1 MEVFSVLATMNL
13 VDMMSSPLNKINK
26 TIGTSKEQLKS
37 MDTQINSVLTNA
49 MFPLAIAAGAVV
61 TALGSCVGSAV
72 EFESAMAD
80 VAKVVN
86 FTSQTELK
94 GMESAI
100 LDMSTKIPMAADGI
114 AAIIASAGQSGVAKE
129 NLTEFAE
136 QAAKMGVAFDL
147 TGDQAGKMMADW
159 RAGMGLSL
167 RQTYDLADAVN
178 HLSNNMNATAPA
190 LGEVLQRAG
199 ALGMV
204 AGGLETEVAA
214 LGAAF
219 LSAGASPEIAAT
231 ALKKFTMTLTK
242 STAMTEKQVQAFK
255 SLGFDAVELAK
266 RMQGDAKGAITD
278 VLTALS
284 KFPEYTHGAM
294 LTEMFGEES
303 IGAISPLLKNMDTL
317 ANAFE
322 LVSDKTKYA
331 GSMQAEFEVRSKT
344 VANAI
349 QLLQNKLKK
358 LSIIIGNY
366 LLPAVSAIISLFSGI
381 TGAITKIIDNP
392 LGQIFIETA
401 GAISLAA
408 LALSGYLLAVKY
420 GGFVLGF
427 FTEGL
432 AAVKV
437 AFLGLSLPVQG
448 LIILISALYLAYKAN
463 LGGIADSVSAFYT
476 KAELVFKGVTALL
489 KNFKKGSA
497 VITGDLVKQIKAAG
511 LQEVVFTLFKLFR
524 RLHAFVTGFFD
535 GISRVFLVF
544 REVFG
549 VVFTIISYPIKKLIE
564 LLGFLGI
571 KIDDTENLLETGIA
585 QSIGVLV
592 GGLAGFIGVIGTII
606 KLKKAWLFIS
616 KPLLALLKVM
626 IIPIKK
632 LGTALKTAMFF
643 MKTGAIKAWTGACS
657 LAHKMSLL
665 WSAAVRGLG
674 TALKATM
681 LFMKAGAIKAWTGAC
696 SLAYKMSL
704 LWSAAVRGLGTA
716 LKATMLFM
724 KAGVLKAYALACGL
738 AAKAVNL
745 LTLGVRGLGIAFK
758 FLAANP
764 IILIITAIIAVIGVL
779 IYYFDD
785 IVAWLKKV
793 GTYFAEIFSAAWGH
807 VSNFLTN
814 LLNYWKSLG
823 LLLIAPFRFWFGTI
837 KTIVTGIWDFIVNI
851 FSGKSL
857 FESGAALINTFK
869 EGILSAWQGLKDS
882 FTDVLASLREML
894 PFSDAKKGPLS
905 TLTLS
910 GNRLISTIGE
920 GVSQAAPAFL
930 KNINGV
936 FSQIN
941 PSIDTANLN
950 VPNMSKQLDM
960 AFTPY
965 LNSPVSPVE
974 QEKITAG
981 KSSKENNN
989 GTSYT
994 ITIQNI
1000 TLPNVQKGEDF
1011 INQLQNEL
1019 LAYGA

>member
-681 LFMKAGAIKAWTGAC
+681 LFMKAG
-696 SLAYKMSL
+696 
-704 LWSAAVRGLGTA
+704 
-716 LKATMLFM
+716 
-724 KAGVLKAYALACGL
+724 VLKAYALACGL

-894 PFSDAKKGPLS
+894 PFSDAKTGPLS

-930 KNINGV
+930 KDINGV

>member
-1 MEVFSVLATMNL
+1 MDSRAIASENECQAGRLTECGSLRNLGKNHSWDKIMEVFSVLATMNL
-13 VDMMSSPLNKINK
+13 VDMMSSPLDKINK

-199 ALGMV
+199 TLGMV

-303 IGAISPLLKNMDTL
+303 IGAIAPLLKNMDTL
-317 ANAFE
+317 TNAFE

-381 TGAITKIIDNP
+381 TGVITKIIDNP

-427 FTEGL
+427 FTKGL
-432 AAVKV
+432 AAVKT

-463 LGGIADSVSAFYT
+463 LGGIADSINAFYT
-476 KAELVFKGVTALL
+476 KAKLVFQGVTALL
-489 KNFKKGSA
+489 ENFKNGSA
-497 VITGDLVKQIKAAG
+497 MITGDLAKQIKAAG
-511 LQEVVFTLFKLFR
+511 LQNVVSTLFKLFR
-524 RLHAFVTGFFD
+524 RLHAFVTGVFD
-535 GISRVFLVF
+535 GISATLMVF

-549 VVFTIISYPIKKLIE
+549 AVFNVISYPIKKLIE
-564 LLGFLGI
+564 LFGFLGI
-571 KIDDTENLLETGIA
+571 TIADTGNLLNTDTIKTVG
-585 QSIGVLV
+585 SVIGVLGSLV
-592 GGLAGFIGVIGTII
+592 LGIKAVTVVTTIWRFILIRLGSFLAISFIHIGNAVYVCLNV
-606 KLKKAWLFIS
+606 LKKTITVTAHAF
-616 KPLLALLKVM
+616 KF
-626 IIPIKK
+626 
-632 LGTALKTAMFF
+632 LGT
-643 MKTGAIKAWTGACS
+643 
-657 LAHKMSLL
+657 SLL
-665 WSAAVRGLG
+665 WTLKTFAKYFIIKPLTIAFNIFTIAV
-674 TALKATM
+674 K
-681 LFMKAGAIKAWTGAC
+681 
-696 SLAYKMSL
+696 
-704 LWSAAVRGLGTA
+704 
-716 LKATMLFM
+716 
-724 KAGVLKAYALACGL
+724 
-738 AAKAVNL
+738 
-745 LTLGVRGLGIAFK
+745 GLGIALK
-758 FLAANP
+758 FLTLNP
-764 IILIITAIIAVIGVL
+764 IGLALTALITIIGLVIYNCDSLKTKFINVFQSIWDVIKNFGSMFL
-779 IYYFDD
+779 EYY
-785 IVAWLKKV
+785 
-793 GTYFAEIFSAAWGH
+793 IFLFS
-807 VSNFLTN
+807 S
-814 LLNYWKSLG
+814 
-823 LLLIAPFRFWFGTI
+823 I
-837 KTIVTGIWDFIVNI
+837 KTIFTGIWDFIVNI

-882 FTDVLASLREML
+882 FTGVLASLREML
-894 PFSDAKKGPLS
+894 PFSDAKTGPLS

-910 GNRLISTIGE
+910 GNRLISTLGE
-920 GVSQAAPAFL
+920 GVNQAAPAFL

-950 VPNMSKQLDM
+950 IPNMSKQLDM

-965 LNSPVSPVE
+965 LNSVE
-974 QEKITAG
+974 QEKITDRN
-981 KSSKENNN
+981 SSKENNN

-1011 INQLQNEL
+1011 IKQLQNEL

>member
-242 STAMTEKQVQAFK
+242 STAMTEKQVKAFK

-303 IGAISPLLKNMDTL
+303 IGAIAPLLKNMDALT
-317 ANAFE
+317 NAFE

-366 LLPAVSAIISLFSGI
+366 LLPAVSAIVSLFSGI

-392 LGQIFIETA
+392 LGQIFIEAA

-427 FTEGL
+427 FTKGL

-524 RLHAFVTGFFD
+524 RLHAFVTGVFQ
-535 GISRVFLVF
+535 GISATFKVF
-544 REVFG
+544 REVFEAVFSVIGDIVGSIIDLFSMLGLTFAG
-549 VVFTIISYPIKKLIE
+549 VGNMVKT
-564 LLGFLGI
+564 
-571 KIDDTENLLETGIA
+571 DTV
-585 QSIGVLV
+585 QSIGAIIGL
-592 GGLAGFIGVIGTII
+592 LAGVGAGIKAVTVVTTIWRFILIRLGSLLAISFIHIGNTVYVCLNV
-606 KLKKAWLFIS
+606 LKKTITVTAHAF
-616 KPLLALLKVM
+616 KF
-626 IIPIKK
+626 
-632 LGTALKTAMFF
+632 LGT
-643 MKTGAIKAWTGACS
+643 
-657 LAHKMSLL
+657 SLL
-665 WSAAVRGLG
+665 WTLKTFAKYFIIKPLTIAFNIFTIAV
-674 TALKATM
+674 K
-681 LFMKAGAIKAWTGAC
+681 
-696 SLAYKMSL
+696 
-704 LWSAAVRGLGTA
+704 
-716 LKATMLFM
+716 
-724 KAGVLKAYALACGL
+724 
-738 AAKAVNL
+738 
-745 LTLGVRGLGIAFK
+745 GLGIALK
-758 FLAANP
+758 FLTLNP
-764 IILIITAIIAVIGVL
+764 IGLALTALITIIGLVI
-779 IYYFDD
+779 YNFDTLWNH
-785 IVAWLKKV
+785 IS
-793 GTYFAEIFSAAWGH
+793 TFAS
-807 VSNFLTN
+807 N

-857 FESGAALINTFK
+857 FESGAALIDTFK

-882 FTDVLASLREML
+882 FTGVLASLREML
-894 PFSDAKKGPLS
+894 PFSDAKTGPLS

-910 GNRLISTIGE
+910 GTRLLSTLGE
-920 GVSQAAPAFL
+920 GVNQAAPAFL

>member
-13 VDMMSSPLNKINK
+13 VDMMSSPLDKINK

-178 HLSNNMNATAPA
+178 HLSNNMNATAPD

-242 STAMTEKQVQAFK
+242 STAMTEKQVKAFK

-294 LTEMFGEES
+294 LTEMFGEDS

-448 LIILISALYLAYKAN
+448 LIILISALYFAYKAN
-463 LGGIADSVSAFYT
+463 LGGIADSVNAFYT
-476 KAELVFKGVTALL
+476 KAKLVFQGVTALL
-489 KNFKKGSA
+489 KNFKNGSA
-497 VITGDLVKQIKAAG
+497 TITGDLAKQIKAAG
-511 LQEVVFTLFKLFR
+511 LQNIVSTLFKLFR
-524 RLHAFVTGFFD
+524 RLQAFVTGVFQ
-535 GISRVFLVF
+535 GISATFMVF

-549 VVFTIISYPIKKLIE
+549 AVFSVISYPIKKLIE
-564 LLGFLGI
+564 LFGFLGI
-571 KIDDTENLLETGIA
+571 TIADTGNLLNTDTIKTVG
-585 QSIGVLV
+585 SVIGVLGSLV
-592 GGLAGFIGVIGTII
+592 LGIKAVTVVTTIWRFILIRLGSLLAISFIHIGNTVYVCLNV
-606 KLKKAWLFIS
+606 LKKTITVTAHAF
-616 KPLLALLKVM
+616 KF
-626 IIPIKK
+626 
-632 LGTALKTAMFF
+632 LGT
-643 MKTGAIKAWTGACS
+643 
-657 LAHKMSLL
+657 SLL
-665 WSAAVRGLG
+665 WTLKTFAKYFIIKPLTIAFNIFTIAV
-674 TALKATM
+674 K
-681 LFMKAGAIKAWTGAC
+681 
-696 SLAYKMSL
+696 
-704 LWSAAVRGLGTA
+704 
-716 LKATMLFM
+716 
-724 KAGVLKAYALACGL
+724 
-738 AAKAVNL
+738 
-745 LTLGVRGLGIAFK
+745 GLGIALK
-758 FLAANP
+758 FLTLNP
-764 IILIITAIIAVIGVL
+764 IGLALTALITIIGLVIYNCDSLKTKFINVFQSIWDVIKNFGSMFL
-779 IYYFDD
+779 EYY
-785 IVAWLKKV
+785 
-793 GTYFAEIFSAAWGH
+793 IFLFS
-807 VSNFLTN
+807 S
-814 LLNYWKSLG
+814 
-823 LLLIAPFRFWFGTI
+823 I
-837 KTIVTGIWDFIVNI
+837 KTIFTGIWDFIVNI

-857 FESGAALINTFK
+857 YDSGAALIDTFRQ
-869 EGILSAWQGLKDS
+869 GILSAWQGLKNS

-894 PFSDAKKGPLS
+894 PFSDAKTGPLS

-910 GNRLISTIGE
+910 GTRLLSTLGE
-920 GVSQAAPAFL
+920 GVNQAAPAFL

-981 KSSKENNN
+981 KSSKENNK

-1019 LAYGA
+1019 LAYGV

>member
-13 VDMMSSPLNKINK
+13 VDMMSSPLDKINK

-681 LFMKAGAIKAWTGAC
+681 LFMKAG
-696 SLAYKMSL
+696 
-704 LWSAAVRGLGTA
+704 
-716 LKATMLFM
+716 
-724 KAGVLKAYALACGL
+724 VLKAYALACGL

-814 LLNYWKSLG
+814 LLNYWKNLG

-894 PFSDAKKGPLS
+894 PFSDAKTGPLS

-930 KNINGV
+930 KDINGV

>member
-1 MEVFSVLATMNL
+1 MLATMNL

-242 STAMTEKQVQAFK
+242 STAMTEKQVKAFK

-303 IGAISPLLKNMDTL
+303 IGAIAPLLKNMDTL
-317 ANAFE
+317 TNAFE

-427 FTEGL
+427 FTKGL
-432 AAVKV
+432 TAVKV

-524 RLHAFVTGFFD
+524 RLHAFVTGVFQ
-535 GISRVFLVF
+535 GISATFKVF
-544 REVFG
+544 REVFEAVFSVIGDIVGSIIDLFSMLGLTFAG
-549 VVFTIISYPIKKLIE
+549 VGNMVKT
-564 LLGFLGI
+564 
-571 KIDDTENLLETGIA
+571 DTV
-585 QSIGVLV
+585 QSIGAIIGL
-592 GGLAGFIGVIGTII
+592 LAGVGAGIKAVTVVTTIWRFILIRLGSLLAISFIHIGNTVYVCLNV
-606 KLKKAWLFIS
+606 LKKTITVTAHAF
-616 KPLLALLKVM
+616 KF
-626 IIPIKK
+626 
-632 LGTALKTAMFF
+632 LGT
-643 MKTGAIKAWTGACS
+643 
-657 LAHKMSLL
+657 SLL
-665 WSAAVRGLG
+665 WTLKTFAKYFIIKPLTIAFNIFTIAV
-674 TALKATM
+674 K
-681 LFMKAGAIKAWTGAC
+681 
-696 SLAYKMSL
+696 
-704 LWSAAVRGLGTA
+704 
-716 LKATMLFM
+716 
-724 KAGVLKAYALACGL
+724 
-738 AAKAVNL
+738 
-745 LTLGVRGLGIAFK
+745 GLGIALK
-758 FLAANP
+758 FLTLNP
-764 IILIITAIIAVIGVL
+764 IGLALTALITIIGLVI
-779 IYYFDD
+779 YNFDTLWNH
-785 IVAWLKKV
+785 IS
-793 GTYFAEIFSAAWGH
+793 TFAS
-807 VSNFLTN
+807 N

-894 PFSDAKKGPLS
+894 PFSDAKTGPLS

-910 GNRLISTIGE
+910 GTRLLSTLGE

-930 KNINGV
+930 KDINGV

>member
-13 VDMMSSPLNKINK
+13 VDMMSSPLDKINK

-681 LFMKAGAIKAWTGAC
+681 LFMKAG
-696 SLAYKMSL
+696 
-704 LWSAAVRGLGTA
+704 
-716 LKATMLFM
+716 
-724 KAGVLKAYALACGL
+724 VLKAYALACGL

-894 PFSDAKKGPLS
+894 PFSDAKTGPLS

-930 KNINGV
+930 KDINGV

-1019 LAYGA
+1019 LAYGV

>member
-1 MEVFSVLATMNL
+1 MEVFSVMATMNL
-13 VDMMSSPLNKINK
+13 VDMMSSPLDKINK

-37 MDTQINSVLTNA
+37 MNTQINSVLTNA

-242 STAMTEKQVQAFK
+242 STAMTEKQVKAFK

-303 IGAISPLLKNMDTL
+303 IGAIAPLLKNMDALT
-317 ANAFE
+317 NAFE

-392 LGQIFIETA
+392 LGQIFIEAA

-427 FTEGL
+427 FTKGL

-463 LGGIADSVSAFYT
+463 LGGIADSVNAFYT
-476 KAELVFKGVTALL
+476 KAKLVFQGVTALL
-489 KNFKKGSA
+489 KNFKNGSA
-497 VITGDLVKQIKAAG
+497 IITGDLVKQIKG

-524 RLHAFVTGFFD
+524 RLQAFVTGVFQ
-535 GISRVFLVF
+535 GISATFMVF

-549 VVFTIISYPIKKLIE
+549 VVFTVISYPIKKLIE

-571 KIDDTENLLETGIA
+571 TIADTGNLLNTDI
-585 QSIGVLV
+585 IKTV
-592 GGLAGFIGVIGTII
+592 GSVIGILGSLVLGIKAVTVVTTIWRFI
-606 KLKKAWLFIS
+606 LIRVGSLLAISFIHIGNAVYVCLNVLKK
-616 KPLLALLKVM
+616 
-626 IIPIKK
+626 IITVTAHAFKF
-632 LGTALKTAMFF
+632 LGT
-643 MKTGAIKAWTGACS
+643 
-657 LAHKMSLL
+657 SLL
-665 WSAAVRGLG
+665 WTLKTFARYFIIKPLTIAFNIFTIAV
-674 TALKATM
+674 K
-681 LFMKAGAIKAWTGAC
+681 
-696 SLAYKMSL
+696 
-704 LWSAAVRGLGTA
+704 
-716 LKATMLFM
+716 
-724 KAGVLKAYALACGL
+724 
-738 AAKAVNL
+738 
-745 LTLGVRGLGIAFK
+745 GLGIALK
-758 FLAANP
+758 FLTLNP
-764 IILIITAIIAVIGVL
+764 IGLALTALITIIGLVI
-779 IYYFDD
+779 YNFDT
-785 IVAWLKKV
+785 LKKAAIV
-793 GTYFAEIFSAAWGH
+793 VCDAIASFFTAAIETIKEWAAAAWNH
-807 VSNFLTN
+807 ISTFASN

-894 PFSDAKKGPLS
+894 PFSDAKTGPLS

-910 GNRLISTIGE
+910 GTRLLSTLGE

-930 KNINGV
+930 KDINGV

-950 VPNMSKQLDM
+950 VPNMSKQRLRR
-960 AFTPY
+960 
-965 LNSPVSPVE
+965 
-974 QEKITAG
+974 I
-981 KSSKENNN
+981 
-989 GTSYT
+989 
-994 ITIQNI
+994 
-1000 TLPNVQKGEDF
+1000 
-1011 INQLQNEL
+1011 
-1019 LAYGA
+1019 

>member
-1 MEVFSVLATMNL
+1 MLATMNL

-681 LFMKAGAIKAWTGAC
+681 LFMKAG
-696 SLAYKMSL
+696 
-704 LWSAAVRGLGTA
+704 
-716 LKATMLFM
+716 
-724 KAGVLKAYALACGL
+724 VLKAYALACGL

-894 PFSDAKKGPLS
+894 PFSDAKTGPLS

-930 KNINGV
+930 KDINGV

>member
-1 MEVFSVLATMNL
+1 MLATMNL
-13 VDMMSSPLNKINK
+13 VDMMSSPLDKINK

-681 LFMKAGAIKAWTGAC
+681 LFMKAG
-696 SLAYKMSL
+696 
-704 LWSAAVRGLGTA
+704 
-716 LKATMLFM
+716 
-724 KAGVLKAYALACGL
+724 VLKAYALACGL

-894 PFSDAKKGPLS
+894 PFSDAKTGPLS

>member
-13 VDMMSSPLNKINK
+13 VDMMSSPLDKINK

-681 LFMKAGAIKAWTGAC
+681 LFMKAG
-696 SLAYKMSL
+696 
-704 LWSAAVRGLGTA
+704 
-716 LKATMLFM
+716 
-724 KAGVLKAYALACGL
+724 VLKAYALACGL

-814 LLNYWKSLG
+814 LLNYWKNLG

-894 PFSDAKKGPLS
+894 PFSDAKTGPLS

-930 KNINGV
+930 KDINGV

-1019 LAYGA
+1019 LAYGV

>member
-13 VDMMSSPLNKINK
+13 VDMMSSPLDKINK

-681 LFMKAGAIKAWTGAC
+681 LFMKAG
-696 SLAYKMSL
+696 
-704 LWSAAVRGLGTA
+704 
-716 LKATMLFM
+716 
-724 KAGVLKAYALACGL
+724 VLKAYALACGL

-1019 LAYGA
+1019 LAYGV

>member
-1 MEVFSVLATMNL
+1 MDSRAIASENECQAGRLTECGSLRNLGKSYSWDKIMEVFSVLATMNL
-13 VDMMSSPLNKINK
+13 VDMMSSPLDKINK
-26 TIGTSKEQLKS
+26 TIGTSKDQLKS

-61 TALGSCVGSAV
+61 TALGSCVGSAIK
-72 EFESAMAD
+72 FESSMAD

-114 AAIIASAGQSGVAKE
+114 AAIIASAAQSGVAKE

-242 STAMTEKQVQAFK
+242 STAMSKTQAAAFQ
-255 SLGFDAVELAK
+255 SLGFEATNLAR
-266 RMQGDAKGAITD
+266 RMQQDAKGTITE
-278 VLTALS
+278 VLTAVS
-284 KFPEYTHGAM
+284 KLPKEMHSSM
-294 LTEMFGEES
+294 LTQMFGEES
-303 IGAISPLLKNMDTL
+303 IGAIAPLLKNMKTL
-317 ANAFE
+317 TNAFE

-331 GSMQAEFEVRSKT
+331 GSMQAEYETRSRT
-344 VANAI
+344 VANAV

-381 TGAITKIIDNP
+381 TGVITKIIDNP
-392 LGQIFIETA
+392 LGQVFIETA

-420 GGFVLGF
+420 GGFVLDF
-427 FTEGL
+427 FTKGL
-432 AAVKV
+432 AAVKT

-463 LGGIADSVSAFYT
+463 LGGIADSINAFYT
-476 KAELVFKGVTALL
+476 KAKLVFQGVTALL
-489 KNFKKGSA
+489 NSFKDGSA
-497 VITGDLVKQIKAAG
+497 TITGDLAKQIKTAG
-511 LQEVVFTLFKLFR
+511 LENVVTTLFKIFR
-524 RLHAFVTGFFD
+524 RLKAFVTGVFD
-535 GISRVFLVF
+535 GIGATLMVF

-549 VVFTIISYPIKKLIE
+549 AVFSVISYPIKKLIE

-571 KIDDTENLLETGIA
+571 KIADAGNFLETGTA

-592 GGLAGFIGVIGTII
+592 GGLVGFIGVVGTII
-606 KLKKAWLFIS
+606 KLKKAWLFVS
-616 KPLLALLKVM
+616 KPLLAILKAM
-626 IIPIKK
+626 NTPIKK
-632 LGTALKTAMFF
+632 LGTALKTTMSF
-643 MKTGAIKAWTGACS
+643 MKTGAIKAWAGACS

-665 WSAAVRGLG
+665 WSAALRGSG

-681 LFMKAGAIKAWTGAC
+681 LFMKAG
-696 SLAYKMSL
+696 M
-704 LWSAAVRGLGTA
+704 
-716 LKATMLFM
+716 
-724 KAGVLKAYALACGL
+724 LKAYALACGL
-738 AAKAVNL
+738 VTKAVNL
-745 LTLGVRGLGIAFK
+745 LTLGVRGLGIALK
-758 FLAANP
+758 FAAANP
-764 IILIITAIIAVIGVL
+764 LIIGLTALIGVIIGV
-779 IYYFDD
+779 IYYFDE
-785 IVAWLKKV
+785 IKAVVLKVFPVIWEYISSFGSKLL
-793 GTYFAEIFSAAWGH
+793 TYWQSLG
-807 VSNFLTN
+807 N
-814 LLNYWKSLG
+814 LL
-823 LLLIAPFRFWFGTI
+823 IEPFRAASTI
-837 KTIVTGIWDFIVNI
+837 IQSIFTGIWDFIVNI

-857 FESGAALINTFK
+857 FESGAALIDTFRQ
-869 EGILSAWQGLKDS
+869 GILSAWEGLKSS
-882 FTDVLASLREML
+882 FTDVLQSLRNML
-894 PFSDAKKGPLS
+894 PFSDAKTGPLS

-910 GNRLISTIGE
+910 GTRLLSTLGE
-920 GVSQAAPAFL
+920 GVSLAAPAFL
-930 KNINGV
+930 KNVNGV

-941 PSIDTANLN
+941 PSLDTANLN
-950 VPNMSKQLDM
+950 VPDMSRQLDM
-960 AFTPY
+960 TLTPY
-965 LNSPVSPVE
+965 LNSPVSWAE

-981 KSSKENNN
+981 KSGKENNN

-1011 INQLQNEL
+1011 IKQLQNEL
-1019 LAYGA
+1019 LAYGV

>member
-13 VDMMSSPLNKINK
+13 VDMMSSPLDKINK

-681 LFMKAGAIKAWTGAC
+681 LFMKAG
-696 SLAYKMSL
+696 
-704 LWSAAVRGLGTA
+704 
-716 LKATMLFM
+716 
-724 KAGVLKAYALACGL
+724 VLKAYALACGL

>member
-13 VDMMSSPLNKINK
+13 VDMMSSPLDKINK

-61 TALGSCVGSAV
+61 TALGSSVGSAV

-303 IGAISPLLKNMDTL
+303 IGAIAPLLKNMDTL
-317 ANAFE
+317 TNAFE

-381 TGAITKIIDNP
+381 TGVITKIIDNP

-427 FTEGL
+427 FTKGL
-432 AAVKV
+432 AAVKT

-463 LGGIADSVSAFYT
+463 LGGIADSVTAFYT
-476 KAELVFKGVTALL
+476 KAKLVFQGVTALL
-489 KNFKKGSA
+489 KNFKNGSA
-497 VITGDLVKQIKAAG
+497 IITGDLVKQIKAAG
-511 LQEVVFTLFKLFR
+511 LQNVVSTLFKLFR
-524 RLHAFVTGFFD
+524 RLHAFVTG
-535 GISRVFLVF
+535 VFQGMSATFMVF

-549 VVFTIISYPIKKLIE
+549 AVFSVIGDVVGSIIDLFSM
-564 LLGFLGI
+564 LGLTFAGVGNMV
-571 KIDDTENLLETGIA
+571 KTDTV
-585 QSIGVLV
+585 QSIGAIIGL
-592 GGLAGFIGVIGTII
+592 LAGVGAGIKAVIVVQKAWII
-606 KLKKAWLFIS
+606 VSKQLGAVLSIITKHPIIFAIVAVIAVIALVIRHFDTLKKA
-616 KPLLALLKVM
+616 A
-626 IIPIKK
+626 
-632 LGTALKTAMFF
+632 
-643 MKTGAIKAWTGACS
+643 
-657 LAHKMSLL
+657 
-665 WSAAVRGLG
+665 
-674 TALKATM
+674 
-681 LFMKAGAIKAWTGAC
+681 
-696 SLAYKMSL
+696 
-704 LWSAAVRGLGTA
+704 
-716 LKATMLFM
+716 
-724 KAGVLKAYALACGL
+724 
-738 AAKAVNL
+738 
-745 LTLGVRGLGIAFK
+745 
-758 FLAANP
+758 
-764 IILIITAIIAVIGVL
+764 IAVCDAIASFFTAA
-779 IYYFDD
+779 IET
-785 IVAWLKKV
+785 IKEWA
-793 GTYFAEIFSAAWGH
+793 AAAWNH
-807 VSNFLTN
+807 ISTFASN
-814 LLNYWKSLG
+814 LLNYWNSLG
-823 LLLIAPFRFWFGTI
+823 LLLIAPFWFWFGTI

-869 EGILSAWQGLKDS
+869 EGILSAWQGLKNS

-894 PFSDAKKGPLS
+894 PFSDAKTGPLS

-910 GNRLISTIGE
+910 GTRLLSTLGE
-920 GVSQAAPAFL
+920 GVNQAAPAFL

-950 VPNMSKQLDM
+950 IPNMSKQLDM
-960 AFTPY
+960 ALTPY
-965 LNSPVSPVE
+965 LNSPVSWAE

-981 KSSKENNN
+981 KSGKENNN

-1000 TLPNVQKGEDF
+1000 TLPSVQKGEDF
-1011 INQLQNEL
+1011 IKQLQNEL

>member
-681 LFMKAGAIKAWTGAC
+681 LFMKAG
-696 SLAYKMSL
+696 
-704 LWSAAVRGLGTA
+704 
-716 LKATMLFM
+716 
-724 KAGVLKAYALACGL
+724 VLKAYALACGL

-814 LLNYWKSLG
+814 LLNYWKNLG

>member
-681 LFMKAGAIKAWTGAC
+681 LFMKAG
-696 SLAYKMSL
+696 
-704 LWSAAVRGLGTA
+704 
-716 LKATMLFM
+716 
-724 KAGVLKAYALACGL
+724 VLKAYALACGL

-894 PFSDAKKGPLS
+894 PFSDAKTGPLS

-930 KNINGV
+930 KDINGV

-1019 LAYGA
+1019 LAYGV

>member
-13 VDMMSSPLNKINK
+13 VDMMSSPLDKINK

-681 LFMKAGAIKAWTGAC
+681 LFMKAG
-696 SLAYKMSL
+696 
-704 LWSAAVRGLGTA
+704 
-716 LKATMLFM
+716 
-724 KAGVLKAYALACGL
+724 VLKAYALACGL

-894 PFSDAKKGPLS
+894 PFSDAKTGPLS

-930 KNINGV
+930 KDINGV

>member
-681 LFMKAGAIKAWTGAC
+681 LFMKAG
-696 SLAYKMSL
+696 
-704 LWSAAVRGLGTA
+704 
-716 LKATMLFM
+716 
-724 KAGVLKAYALACGL
+724 VLKAYALACGL

-1019 LAYGA
+1019 LAYGV